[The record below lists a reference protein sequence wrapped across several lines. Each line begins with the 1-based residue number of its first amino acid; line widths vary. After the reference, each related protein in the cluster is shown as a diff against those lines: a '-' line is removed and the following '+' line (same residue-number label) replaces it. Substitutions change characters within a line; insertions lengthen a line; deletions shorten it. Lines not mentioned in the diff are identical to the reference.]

1 MSCPHRVIRRAIG
14 TGCRLPEQALPAQMA
29 AVAPDAGVAPNTGTW

>member
-14 TGCRLPEQALPAQMA
+14 TGRRLPEQALPAQMA
-29 AVAPDAGVAPNTGTW
+29 AAGPEAGVAPDTGTW